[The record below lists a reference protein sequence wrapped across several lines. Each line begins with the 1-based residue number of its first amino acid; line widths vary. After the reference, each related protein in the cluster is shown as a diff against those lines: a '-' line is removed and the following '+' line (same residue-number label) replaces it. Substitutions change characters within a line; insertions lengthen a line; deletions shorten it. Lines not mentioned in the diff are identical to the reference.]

1 MPAAV
6 LGMLSLTACGLPQ
19 GAGQEVH
26 TVRADVPGQVALAVH
41 APGEFT
47 GPRATPD
54 LLVVAS
60 EPLASDA
67 VARVRTLPGVR
78 SALGLS
84 VAQVSLGGSTLT
96 VAAADPAE
104 LRRYTSPAL
113 AGAEPV
119 WSQVAAG
126 GVLLSSSLRD
136 AVAAPDGQLPLGQSP
151 QAPRA
156 RIAGFA
162 DLPPRIHAVVN
173 QRWSAALGMPI
184 GNAVL
189 VDAEDAAAAVAQVRT
204 ELGEVGVITLDP
216 AVMAG
221 PQTAMLTGGSVA
233 EAVGSFSYTPHQDGT
248 VDVDPEWVATNIRT
262 EEVPILGRVTCH
274 RVMLPQLR
282 GALTEI
288 VSRGLSD
295 RIRPDEYA
303 GCFYPRF
310 IASDPSRGLSLH
322 SWGIA
327 LDINAEGNQRGTV
340 GEIDRE
346 VVAILKSWGFAWGGD
361 WSFTDPMHFEL
372 AALVSP
378 R

>member
-1 MPAAV
+1 MLAV
-6 LGMLSLTACGLPQ
+6 LALLVLPACGLPM
-19 GAGQEVH
+19 GAAQQVH
-26 TVRADVPGQVALAVH
+26 TVEAAVPGQVALAVR
-41 APGEFT
+41 APGSFS
-47 GPRATPD
+47 GRPATPD

-60 EPLASDA
+60 RPLPADA
-67 VARVRTLPGVR
+67 ARTVRAIPGVR
-78 SALGLS
+78 SAAGLS

-96 VAAADPAE
+96 VAAADPGAI
-104 LRRYTSPAL
+104 RRYTSPAL
-113 AGAEPV
+113 AGSDETWAH
-119 WSQVAAG
+119 VAAG
-126 GVLLSSSLRD
+126 GVLLSSSLRE
-136 AVAAPDGQLPLGQSP
+136 AVSAPEGLLPLGLSP

-156 RIAGFA
+156 RIAGYA

-173 QRWSAALGMPI
+173 PRWSGVLGMPTD
-184 GNAVL
+184 NAVL
-189 VDAEDAAAAVAQVRT
+189 VDADDPAAVVDLVRA
-204 ELGEVGVITLDP
+204 ELGEVGVIALDP
-216 AVMAG
+216 SVAAG

-233 EAVGSFSYTPHQDGT
+233 EAVGSFTYTPNEDGT
-248 VDVDPEWVATNIRT
+248 VEVDPAWVAANIRT

-288 VSRGLSD
+288 VERGLAD
-295 RIRPDEYA
+295 RIHPDEYA

-310 IASDPSRGLSLH
+310 IASDPGRGLSLH

-327 LDINAEGNQRGTV
+327 FDINTPGNQRGTV

-372 AALVSP
+372 AALVSS